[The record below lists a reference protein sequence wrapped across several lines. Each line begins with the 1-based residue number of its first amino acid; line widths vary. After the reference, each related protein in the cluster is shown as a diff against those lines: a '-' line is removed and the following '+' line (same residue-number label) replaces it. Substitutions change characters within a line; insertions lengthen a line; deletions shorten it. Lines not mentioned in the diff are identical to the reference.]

1 MPNLKSDLKL
11 TGHVTVEINGEV
23 VQEIPNLVVTAGKEH
38 VVSRLNDASDSVM
51 THMAVGTGST
61 AAAAGDTTL
70 GTESAR
76 VALTSSTVSGATI
89 TYVATFPAGTPNTL
103 TALNEAGIFNAS
115 SGGTMF
121 CRTVFAGVV
130 NKDTSD
136 AMSITWAITA
146 S

>member
-11 TGHVTVEINGEV
+11 TGHVTVEINGKV

-89 TYVATFPAGTPNTL
+89 TYVATFPAGTPSTL

-130 NKDTSD
+130 NKDTAD
-136 AMSITWAITA
+136 AMAITWAITA